1 MAHRPAGHLL
11 PAARPGHVPTG
22 PETVADPLR
31 CAAVREIP
39 FTALRGFVMGMADIV
54 PGVSGGTVALVFAI
68 YRRLVGA
75 IRTASTAL
83 ERLAR
88 ADVAGARRALS
99 QVEWTFIVPLLG
111 GILAAVATLSGPIE
125 RLLHDRPE
133 EMSGLFLGLVAGSTV
148 VAWQLLTTRDVRR
161 LGVLVAVAAVT
172 FLALGLS
179 ETTTG
184 SAEATAGGHAL
195 WVYFLAGA
203 VAICAMILP
212 GISGSFMLV
221 AMGMYGS
228 VLGAVNDRDL
238 PPLVAVA
245 LGCVVGLALFSR
257 LLHWALSEHHDTVT
271 AALIGLMV
279 GSLRVLWPWPDGV
292 DSTVL
297 GSPDGRLGVVVA
309 LALGGLAL
317 VVALNAL
324 AKRLEHRSTA
334 DEIDELRS
342 V

>member
-1 MAHRPAGHLL
+1 M
-11 PAARPGHVPTG
+11 
-22 PETVADPLR
+22 
-31 CAAVREIP
+31 REIP

-75 IRTASTAL
+75 IRTASGAL
-83 ERLAR
+83 ERLLR
-88 ADVAGARRALS
+88 ADAAGARRSLA
-99 QVEWTFIVPLLG
+99 QVEWAFVLPLLG

-125 RLLHDRPE
+125 GLLHDRPA
-133 EMSGLFLGLVAGSTV
+133 EMAGLFLGLVAGSTV
-148 VAWQLLTTRDVRR
+148 VAWQLLGVRDARR
-161 LGVLVAVAAVT
+161 MLVLAAVAVAT
-172 FLALGLS
+172 FLLLGLS
-179 ETTTG
+179 EATTA
-184 SAEATAGGHAL
+184 SAEASSGHAL

-238 PPLVAVA
+238 PPLAAVA

-271 AALIGLMV
+271 AGLIGLMV

-292 DSTVL
+292 DSTAL
-297 GSPDGRLGVVVA
+297 GAPDGPVGVVVA
-309 LALGGLAL
+309 LALGGMVL
-317 VVALNAL
+317 VVALNVV
-324 AKRLEHRSTA
+324 AKRLEHRTTA